1 MFNKSGHLR
10 NKGINVV
17 VDHHVLDVGHMVM
30 LHQKHI
36 KWMEQEIKA
45 IIIHKRF

>member
-1 MFNKSGHLR
+1 MLNKSGHLR

-17 VDHHVLDVGHMVM
+17 VDHHVSDVGHMM